1 VAFTDGLGQRHHTDG
16 PGSEPLEVLTL
27 RKDLTTGPAFEFA
40 LRERVSRLAGFHH
53 PCYGQVRGVSRLGT
67 DAASLALVSDR
78 VTGERLS
85 DVLAVAGRNLIPLEI
100 GAGLGLIRQ
109 LLDAV
114 ASLHETIPD
123 VCHGA
128 IALERIVI
136 TPAAG
141 VVLVEHVLGGALG
154 SLQYS
159 RDRYWKELRI
169 ALPPTAGAPHF
180 DRRADV
186 TQIGAIALALI
197 TGRPLG
203 DHDYPDRVGEIVS
216 RVGAVSGSG
225 GFAPLPDIFRT
236 WLSRALQLDPRQS
249 FGSAGEAREELDRV
263 LAETGYAAAPANLQA
278 FLGQCGAQASTGAA
292 VAAAPIAFPSAARV
306 PASSPSIKRPTSS
319 PSNAAPRSSL
329 RHVAPVTAPPVQA
342 ARAVPR
348 VIAPPRRRFVVAA
361 ALAVT
366 IASMGTLTART
377 FLIPPELPPAET
389 GTLLVNSSP
398 AGASVTIDGR
408 PRGRTPLVVAMLPGE
423 HLVEVE
429 GETGSR
435 KVPVFVFADGHVGQF
450 IQLPKPS
457 ADAEETQAAAEPRTA
472 SKSSEGVITPSP
484 LAPPGAPI
492 AGQVSG
498 WISVKAPA
506 DVELYENHRFLGTSR
521 TSRIAMAA
529 GRHELEIVSKAL
541 GYTVTRV
548 VTVSSGKVAPVAL
561 DWPNGS
567 LSVNA
572 LPWAEVFIN
581 GERIG
586 ETPIGNVALPIG
598 THEVVFRHPELG
610 EKSQRVTVTAAAPA
624 RLSVDLSTR

>member
-1 VAFTDGLGQRHHTDG
+1 
-16 PGSEPLEVLTL
+16 
-27 RKDLTTGPAFEFA
+27 
-40 LRERVSRLAGFHH
+40 
-53 PCYGQVRGVSRLGT
+53 
-67 DAASLALVSDR
+67 
-78 VTGERLS
+78 
-85 DVLAVAGRNLIPLEI
+85 
-100 GAGLGLIRQ
+100 
-109 LLDAV
+109 
-114 ASLHETIPD
+114 
-123 VCHGA
+123 
-128 IALERIVI
+128 
-136 TPAAG
+136 
-141 VVLVEHVLGGALG
+141 
-154 SLQYS
+154 
-159 RDRYWKELRI
+159 
-169 ALPPTAGAPHF
+169 
-180 DRRADV
+180 
-186 TQIGAIALALI
+186 
-197 TGRPLG
+197 
-203 DHDYPDRVGEIVS
+203 
-216 RVGAVSGSG
+216 
-225 GFAPLPDIFRT
+225 
-236 WLSRALQLDPRQS
+236 
-249 FGSAGEAREELDRV
+249 
-263 LAETGYAAAPANLQA
+263 
-278 FLGQCGAQASTGAA
+278 
-292 VAAAPIAFPSAARV
+292 
-306 PASSPSIKRPTSS
+306 
-319 PSNAAPRSSL
+319 
-329 RHVAPVTAPPVQA
+329 
-342 ARAVPR
+342 
-348 VIAPPRRRFVVAA
+348 
-361 ALAVT
+361 
-366 IASMGTLTART
+366 MGTLTART